1 MTNSTAAKILAVDD
15 EATCLEIIKFSL
27 TTRGYVVFA
36 VEGGFE
42 AIEFLKNNDHKIDLI
57 LLDMMMPQMDG
68 IETLKQIREIDSAR
82 LIPVIFQTGT
92 SHYAPIN
99 KAQDEGNI
107 DYVIRKPYKR
117 DDLIKVIH
125 IALADKIAYENSTN
139 N

>member
-1 MTNSTAAKILAVDD
+1 MTNAAMLRILAVDD

-27 TTRGYVVFA
+27 TTRGYEVFA
-36 VEGGFE
+36 VEGGSE
-42 AIEFLKNNDHKIDLI
+42 AIEFLKANSHKIDLI

-68 IETLKQIREIDSAR
+68 IETLKHIRQIESAR

-117 DDLIKVIH
+117 DDLIKVIN
-125 IALADKIAYENSTN
+125 IALADKLAHENSTIN
-139 N
+139 